1 MGQRR
6 AENGANV
13 GETCGL
19 QQRGRL
25 KKKKGGGGG
34 KWDKEVSGVSAQGDS
49 AKKGTM
55 LVVAAAQWGLR

>member
-25 KKKKGGGGG
+25 KKKRGGW